1 MSTLELFFGEG
12 NDLDPASMPAEHRES
27 LQEWL
32 ARWDDGEG
40 LAFLPRRHDGRLSWY
55 GLFGTPTLRR
65 EVQALLPHW
74 LGPAWSDAAERRGAV
89 DLDDQFDRRLE
100 DALPDRVVRVDVSGD
115 DDRGVDSDARDVV
128 RHRLEGML
136 RLLDARPP
144 RRGGPSK
151 HVSVLLDELDV
162 AATGGNVRAAEEML
176 EELEQRRLLDAP
188 NSTFTEVRVRSLL
201 GQHHRVVDPDLLE
214 RLVGLTL
221 PHGVAL
227 PLARSAHEIYT
238 READERGDANTLLEA
253 RGSMP
258 RGLARILQHVPGSTT
273 ERAALVVQAVAL
285 GANPSFAAL
294 LRGRLPDDDHL
305 RELVE
310 TTGSPDAA
318 PGSATTSSVAEATA
332 TYDVTS
338 DAPTAEAA
346 PPEVSTHPRTESS
359 AATPAPDV
367 FDPTSQVL
375 ADLYNDGA
383 YETLIDIATT
393 KDTPLDHESHTW
405 CVLAAHELFN
415 PRTTEAV
422 LDMVERDLGAVEDV
436 EWPKRILRIVVAELV
451 ESLTTEDSVT
461 SWADWFDRTQSGDP
475 PNEEDL
481 HGAADWPPLETHD
494 LLGRLDA
501 LADPTVLAPVIGRLR
516 AAHLPVMTP
525 KQRGRL
531 GSTCLTVLSM
541 AETRETSVLA
551 ATSDFVRDVVDA
563 GLGDD
568 ALRGVLGD
576 VSDLVE
582 RQLAPGSAEWAVDL
596 MSELVDAA
604 GPHLPLELST
614 LLVKVV
620 DRLRPALTT
629 IPRSLWRQLDG
640 LFRQVGAGLPADIV
654 VRLEADPTPD
664 PLSWVA
670 GKTVFLYSLR
680 ERPARQAA
688 ARLREAGASEVTLS
702 AETHGSTRLES
713 QVAGKDIVVIVTSEA
728 THAATGVIEDAATTP
743 DLIRIHAA
751 GPSRLLDEIGR
762 FGAE

>member
-12 NDLDPASMPAEHRES
+12 NDLDPESMPAEHRES
-27 LQEWL
+27 LEEWL

-40 LAFLPRRHDGRLSWY
+40 PAFLPRRHDGRLSWY
-55 GLFGTPTLRR
+55 GLFGAASLRR

-74 LGPAWSDAAERRGAV
+74 LGPAWSDAAERWGAV
-89 DLDDQFDRRLE
+89 DLDDPFDQRLE
-100 DALPDRVVRVDVSGD
+100 AVLPERVVRVDVSGD
-115 DDRGVDSDARDVV
+115 ADRGVDSDARDVV

-176 EELEQRRLLDAP
+176 QELEQRRLLDAP

-201 GQHHRVVDPDLLE
+201 GQHDRVVDPSLIE

-221 PHGVAL
+221 PHGVAI

-238 READERGDANTLLEA
+238 READERGDARALLQVRE
-253 RGSMP
+253 SMS
-258 RGLARILQHVPGSTT
+258 RDLARVLQHVPASTT
-273 ERAALVVQAVAL
+273 ERPALVVQAVAL
-285 GANPSFAAL
+285 GANPSFAVL

-305 RELVE
+305 RGLLAFDE
-310 TTGSPDAA
+310 DAA
-318 PGSATTSSVAEATA
+318 THDGGPVE
-332 TYDVTS
+332 
-338 DAPTAEAA
+338 APTTEAV
-346 PPEVSTHPRTESS
+346 PTVGVPTDSESS
-359 AATPAPDV
+359 AAAPDPGIET
-367 FDPTSQVL
+367 PTSQVL

-393 KDTPLDHESHTW
+393 KDAPLAPESHTW

-436 EWPKRILRIVVAELV
+436 EWPKRILRIVVAEIV
-451 ESLTTEDSVT
+451 ESLTTETSVT
-461 SWADWFDRTQSGDP
+461 SWADWFDRTQAGDP
-475 PNEEDL
+475 PDEDDL
-481 HGAADWPPLETHD
+481 HGAADWPPLETD
-494 LLGRLDA
+494 ELLRRLDA

-531 GSTCLTVLSM
+531 GATCLTVLSM
-541 AETRETSVLA
+541 AETREASVLA

-563 GLGDD
+563 GFGDD
-568 ALRGVLGD
+568 ALRDVLDD

-604 GPHLPLELST
+604 GSHLPLELST

-620 DRLRPALTT
+620 DRLRPGLATV
-629 IPRSLWRQLDG
+629 PRSLWRQLDG
-640 LFRQVGAGLPADIV
+640 LFQQVGAELPADIV
-654 VRLEADPTPD
+654 ARLEADPVPD
-664 PLSWVA
+664 PLTWVA
-670 GKTVFLYSLR
+670 GKTIFLYSLR

-688 ARLREAGASEVTLS
+688 ALLREAGASEVTLS

-713 QVAGKDIVVIVTSEA
+713 QVAGKDIVIIVTTEA
-728 THAATGVIEDAATTP
+728 THAATDVIEDSATTP

-751 GPSRLLDEIGR
+751 GPSRILDEIGR
-762 FGAE
+762 FGAD